1 MMKVTNTTHGM
12 IAANRRQKNEVMVQR
27 MKKDG
32 TWGKSIPTMRFG
44 KETDQEVVERLIK
57 LNGVQYRIAE

>member
-1 MMKVTNTTHGM
+1 MMKVTRTTFGM
-12 IAANRRQKNEVMVQR
+12 LAANRREKNEVMVQM

-32 TWGKSIPTMRFG
+32 TWGKARPTMRFG
-44 KETDQEVVERLIK
+44 KETDQDVVERLIK